1 MHDQDKRMGPDSAI
15 QAEIPAGLWPYF
27 QEYDPA
33 TLHLERDSALI
44 IQRTLEFGD
53 WQETRWLFRL
63 YGAKRIRS
71 FLRQHGERWL
81 PPTVF
86 NYWRKLLKI
95 GHWRSSPF
103 PTPKGELWK
112 P

>member
-1 MHDQDKRMGPDSAI
+1 MKPEPVIRV
-15 QAEIPAGLWPYF
+15 EIPPGLLPHF

-33 TLHLERDSALI
+33 NLDLERDSNLI
-44 IQRTLEFGD
+44 IQRALEFGN
-53 WQETRWLFRL
+53 WEETRWLFRV
-63 YGAKRIRS
+63 YGAKRIRA

-95 GHWRSSPF
+95 EHWQSSPF